1 MGPKKIGAMGRN
13 FAIESSR
20 QARICGAMRQIFCGG
35 INVQIFRHTVLDVDQ
50 LFVVDGVPCIYLFV
64 SQGPLVSGNLE
75 KYSSRNSPGRPLQD
89 GNYSPLVG
97 SNFSWH
103 CRPPYNPKRN

>member
-35 INVQIFRHTVLDVDQ
+35 INVQIFRHTATHR
-50 LFVVDGVPCIYLFV
+50 
-64 SQGPLVSGNLE
+64 E
-75 KYSSRNSPGRPLQD
+75 HRRNADRD
-89 GNYSPLVG
+89 E
-97 SNFSWH
+97 
-103 CRPPYNPKRN
+103 